1 MSNQDIRWEQRFSAY
16 NKALD
21 RLEKAIQYIEDNF
34 IDEENPEDKEN
45 ILNDLIQQGLIQSF
59 EYTHEL
65 AWNVIKDYAVYQGNT
80 EITGSRDA
88 IREAFAMGLIS
99 NGEVWMEMINS
110 RNKTSHTYDKE
121 TANEIFIKIL
131 NEYLPAF
138 IQFRSKM
145 EEIRIGK
152 QGSLFEKQ

>member
-1 MSNQDIRWEQRFSAY
+1 MSNQDIRWEQRFSNY

-34 IDEENPEDKEN
+34 ADERDDCSGD

-80 EITGSRDA
+80 GITGSRDA
-88 IREAFAMGLIS
+88 VREAFAMGLIS
-99 NGEVWMEMINS
+99 NGEAWMEMINS
-110 RNKTSHTYDKE
+110 RNKTSDKE

-131 NEYLPAF
+131 NEYFPAF
-138 IQFRSKM
+138 IQFRNKM
-145 EEIRIGK
+145 EEIRSSK
-152 QGSLFEKQ
+152 QGSLF